1 MPISHQP
8 GRART
13 CYFAGLK
20 LLYES
25 FLTYQVLCHNSK
37 YSLTG
42 GQNKSTLEN
51 TAKYRIPAR
60 RGALH
65 PEILHVTQN
74 PFEIMSFDM
83 LEAIIPKGISI
94 CSVVQEIARQI
105 DDFTSELV
113 DLRLF

>member
-1 MPISHQP
+1 M
-8 GRART
+8 
-13 CYFAGLK
+13 
-20 LLYES
+20 
-25 FLTYQVLCHNSK
+25 
-37 YSLTG
+37 
-42 GQNKSTLEN
+42 
-51 TAKYRIPAR
+51 PAR